1 MLRFKHQTS
10 ARHLN
15 SKNVP
20 TLVFAGPLKRGIID
34 TLAMAIFRAG
44 GYRENTSLTG
54 RGGTAANKTPGA
66 FTLSSCPNCSRERTM
81 KIHLILSCY
90 RGWK

>member
-1 MLRFKHQTS
+1 MLCFKHQTS

-20 TLVFAGPLKRGIID
+20 TVVFAGPLKRGIID

-44 GYRENTSLTG
+44 SQQENISLTD
-54 RGGTAANKTPGA
+54 RGEAANKT
-66 FTLSSCPNCSRERTM
+66 LSALTPTSCPNCSRE
-81 KIHLILSCY
+81 
-90 RGWK
+90 

>member
-44 GYRENTSLTG
+44 GSQENTSLAA
-54 RGGTAANKTPGA
+54 GGTAANKTLGA
-66 FTLSSCPNCSRERTM
+66 FTPTSCPNCSRERTLQ
-81 KIHLILSCY
+81 IHLILSCH